1 MFFQTVKIQGQVSH
15 QIFKISAFSLERV
28 DLLASGVTGCVTTRT
43 LLACL
48 HELLG
53 PRVEV
58 GRLDPLTPTQLVDCD
73 LTSEAF
79 EDYVDLFFCGV
90 FPASG

>member
-1 MFFQTVKIQGQVSH
+1 MFEIG
-15 QIFKISAFSLERV
+15 AFSLESV
-28 DLLASGVTGCVTTRT
+28 DLLASGIAGRVPTQT

-48 HELLG
+48 HELFG

-58 GRLDPLTPTQLVDCD
+58 IGFNAFTATQLVDCD
-73 LTSEAF
+73 LTSETF
-79 EDYVDLFFCGV
+79 EDYVDLIFCGV